1 MKSLTALVPVFNEE
15 NTLFESLSRLVEI
28 NCIQKIII
36 IDDASTDSSIDI
48 ANDFLKKHSSI
59 QLITSDKNCGKGKAL
74 SLAQNL
80 IRTSHIVIHDADLE
94 YYPSDLVDMFNN
106 LENFDFVLGS
116 RFKGTKER
124 NNIYKRTYAANY
136 IMSKVFSILYGV
148 SVSDVATCYKMM
160 PTWFFNSI
168 EIESKGFEI
177 EVELV
182 AKYLNFHKSYTE
194 VSINYSGRTY
204 EEGKKIKSIDGIR
217 YITKM
222 FKLRYLSKS

>member
-1 MKSLTALVPVFNEE
+1 MYKLVEE
-15 NTLFESLSRLVEI
+15 NKL
-28 NCIQKIII
+28 
-36 IDDASTDSSIDI
+36 
-48 ANDFLKKHSSI
+48 
-59 QLITSDKNCGKGKAL
+59 
-74 SLAQNL
+74 
-80 IRTSHIVIHDADLE
+80 
-94 YYPSDLVDMFNN
+94 
-106 LENFDFVLGS
+106 VLGS
-116 RFKGTKER
+116 RFIGTIKRE
-124 NNIYKRTYAANY
+124 NIYLRTLLANK
-136 IMSKVFSILYGV
+136 IMSLFFSIV
-148 SVSDVATCYKMM
+148 HNKRITDVATCYKMM